1 MRGSRD
7 FLRRATTPAFAL
19 AAMLAAGPVHAGDEY
34 AVANGTYRAVAPPAW
49 DGKSPVPL
57 LLYLHGYGQSSG
69 EIVGDPD
76 LVGAVTSLGALL
88 VVPDGLNHAW
98 SHVGAPR
105 RERDDLAFLH
115 AVVDDA
121 EKRWPVDRAKVYA
134 TGFSIGGSMV
144 WDLACHAAQGFAAFL
159 PVSGAFWL
167 PYPTH
172 CESGPVTLRHV
183 HGLSDTTV
191 PMQGRTILG
200 HFTQGDVRKGWEILR
215 ETDRCAVE
223 PDSASKEGYLECETW
238 SSCAA
243 GHELSLCLHSDG
255 HDMAPAYLHGGL
267 AWAMT
272 LKR

>member
-1 MRGSRD
+1 
-7 FLRRATTPAFAL
+7 LAL
-19 AAMLAAGPVHAGDEY
+19 AVTALVASGSARAAGDY
-34 AVANGTYRAVAPPAW
+34 AVANGTYRVVEPPGW

-57 LLYLHGYGQSSG
+57 VLYLHGYGQSSG
-69 EIVGDPD
+69 DIVGDAD
-76 LVGAVTSLGALL
+76 LVAAVTSLGALL
-88 VVPDGLNHAW
+88 VVPDGLNRGW

-105 RERDDLAFLH
+105 RDRDDLGFLH
-115 AVVDDA
+115 AVVADA
-121 EKRWPVDRAKVYA
+121 EARFPIDRAKVYA

-167 PYPTH
+167 PYPTQ

-191 PMQGRTILG
+191 PMAGRTIRG
-200 HFTQGDVRKGWEILR
+200 RFTQGDVRKGWEILR

-223 PDSASKEGYLECETW
+223 PDHAAKEGYLDCETW
-238 SSCAA
+238 SSCAG
-243 GHELSLCLHSDG
+243 GHQLSLCLHSDG

-267 AWAMT
+267 VWAMT
-272 LKR
+272 LPR